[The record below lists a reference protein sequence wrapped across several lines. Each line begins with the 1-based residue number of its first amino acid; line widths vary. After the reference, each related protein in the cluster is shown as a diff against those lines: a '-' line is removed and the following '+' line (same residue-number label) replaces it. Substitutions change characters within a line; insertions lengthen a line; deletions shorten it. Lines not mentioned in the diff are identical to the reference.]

1 MGKGSS
7 RGRWWVGFRERDPK
21 AGVLMERWWEA
32 LSIVGLFS
40 SSFSPMN
47 PHVTVDNGLIYLQ
60 HRGKENV

>member
-32 LSIVGLFS
+32 LSIVGLFF
-40 SSFSPMN
+40 SSFSPRL
-47 PHVTVDNGLIYLQ
+47 HQ
-60 HRGKENV
+60 SGKEPSRNYR